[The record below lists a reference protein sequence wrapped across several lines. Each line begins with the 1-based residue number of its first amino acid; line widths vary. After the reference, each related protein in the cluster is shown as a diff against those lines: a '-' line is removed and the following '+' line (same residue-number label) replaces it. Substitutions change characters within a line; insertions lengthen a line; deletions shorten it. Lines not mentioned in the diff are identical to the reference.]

1 MKRKIVPNIVPIGG
15 QRKKGGGCEK
25 KKGVRKKGGGTQHR
39 HPPLYT
45 PLYIYVYICHFVVI
59 STFLSILNCHVVL
72 SIRCSASPPVP
83 LSVDAVDGSLAGDG
97 VALAAGYLQP
107 PALVHLEAGLQ
118 PVKLLSRKSAIR
130 TASIIRR
137 MTEKNCEMG
146 L

>member
-1 MKRKIVPNIVPIGG
+1 M
-15 QRKKGGGCEK
+15 
-25 KKGVRKKGGGTQHR
+25 
-39 HPPLYT
+39 
-45 PLYIYVYICHFVVI
+45 I

-83 LSVDAVDGSLAGDG
+83 LSIDAVDGSLAGDG

-118 PVKLLSRKSAIR
+118 PVKLLSEKSAIR
-130 TASIIRR
+130 TAAIIRR
-137 MTEKNCEMG
+137 MTEKKCEIG